1 MLNVPYR
8 IPFQTLNSNSA
19 ASVKY
24 LISPNYYIQIKK
36 TNWYYI
42 NVYTTIKGYLGGAF
56 EKFPLES
63 HKTMD
68 CLRESYFKP
77 KTVFW
82 GGGSM
87 QTKSS
92 LTVFD
97 IKCLPYV
104 LQLRD
109 T

>member
-1 MLNVPYR
+1 
-8 IPFQTLNSNSA
+8 
-19 ASVKY
+19 
-24 LISPNYYIQIKK
+24 
-36 TNWYYI
+36 
-42 NVYTTIKGYLGGAF
+42 
-56 EKFPLES
+56 
-63 HKTMD
+63 MD

-104 LQLRD
+104 LQLRVTYKFIYSEID
-109 T
+109 YNDAK